1 MSKVKINGKRRKM
14 KTKIVIGIAI
24 VMLLFVIVAFSGCI
38 EDETTKS
45 TENGIL
51 PSKKALQP
59 GVYDVSELSNLP
71 MTINLGN
78 DTYLVLTDAD
88 KETISG
94 YFENKGRFLYPTY
107 FDLEVIFRDKNGK
120 VVNNG
125 VREIRVKY
133 EALKSEEREY
143 DMRYLRKIPVYVGIP
158 LDFFETWE
166 VRGESII
173 YPYITI
179 LEVGRSQD
187 VKLTQK
193 GEYFVELT
201 GTIDVTHSGKGNLT
215 ATFVGEIESKSDKKL
230 TVQITFTSRNVS
242 KSWWKPSAQYLYL
255 EPFERRTF
263 EAQFS
268 TPDYETDNLLEL
280 CLEAREFY
288 EVDAKYQDRII

>member
-107 FDLEVIFRDKNGK
+107 FDLEVIFRDKN
-120 VVNNG
+120 
-125 VREIRVKY
+125 E
-133 EALKSEEREY
+133 
-143 DMRYLRKIPVYVGIP
+143 MP
-158 LDFFETWE
+158 
-166 VRGESII
+166 
-173 YPYITI
+173 
-179 LEVGRSQD
+179 
-187 VKLTQK
+187 KL
-193 GEYFVELT
+193 
-201 GTIDVTHSGKGNLT
+201 
-215 ATFVGEIESKSDKKL
+215 
-230 TVQITFTSRNVS
+230 
-242 KSWWKPSAQYLYL
+242 SW
-255 EPFERRTF
+255 
-263 EAQFS
+263 
-268 TPDYETDNLLEL
+268 
-280 CLEAREFY
+280 
-288 EVDAKYQDRII
+288 